1 MRMPPHSK
9 CVLGLLNR
17 SSFRPNSTRPAQI
30 GRMLACRTRTA
41 RNRRVEGARRS
52 VTGPL
57 SAAFARDM
65 RVGDSDFGEAKPR
78 FLEME
83 T

>member
-1 MRMPPHSK
+1 
-9 CVLGLLNR
+9 
-17 SSFRPNSTRPAQI
+17 
-30 GRMLACRTRTA
+30 MLACRTLTA

-65 RVGDSDFGEAKPR
+65 RVGDSDFGGGKTAISQNGDIEPLPNQR
-78 FLEME
+78 V
-83 T
+83 

>member
-1 MRMPPHSK
+1 
-9 CVLGLLNR
+9 
-17 SSFRPNSTRPAQI
+17 
-30 GRMLACRTRTA
+30 MLACRTQTA

-78 FLEME
+78 VLEMATKNRSQTGVFSE
-83 T
+83 FPMPVYSQAKGMESLCN